1 MPMTRGFHSGGHH
14 RRASY
19 ALILGRLRRPD
30 SHILATRL
38 HGRAR
43 PAEASNR
50 CSISLGWWVV
60 KCPVGSLCS
69 TVGVEEPATFYE
81 DSRPMRIY
89 VSTCCLGLQAFRRP
103 NLLDTFRRVQKWDN
117 NALTALLIYLGSHTD
132 EPGNN
137 IAFATSSLHR
147 TTTHSGT
154 SSNWRI
160 LGSRRDE
167 ETEACSRE
175 PT

>member
-1 MPMTRGFHSGGHH
+1 TDPF
-14 RRASY
+14 
-19 ALILGRLRRPD
+19 RRPD
-30 SHILATRL
+30 SHILAT
-38 HGRAR
+38 
-43 PAEASNR
+43 NR

-60 KCPVGSLCS
+60 KCPVGSLCR
-69 TVGVEEPATFYE
+69 TLGVEELATYYE

-103 NLLDTFRRVQKWDN
+103 NLLDTLRRVQKWDN
-117 NALTALLIYLGSHTD
+117 NNQ
-132 EPGNN
+132 GNN

>member
-1 MPMTRGFHSGGHH
+1 MTRGFHSGGHH

-30 SHILATRL
+30 SHILAT
-38 HGRAR
+38 
-43 PAEASNR
+43 NR

-60 KCPVGSLCS
+60 KCPVGSLCR

-81 DSRPMRIY
+81 DSRLMRIY

-103 NLLDTFRRVQKWDN
+103 NLLDTFRRVQKRDN
-117 NALTALLIYLGSHTD
+117 NALTAL
-132 EPGNN
+132 PGNN

-160 LGSRRDE
+160 LGGRRDE
-167 ETEACSRE
+167 ETEA
-175 PT
+175 